1 MISAESGT
9 YHFAPTTSSLKATT
23 YLVGQA
29 TNWNALPGVK
39 YYIFAQRGEDVGFYP
54 YSGILQ
60 ANQAY
65 LALQDGAEAP
75 AFLVTDIFPTGIINV
90 ETENETS
97 SNAPIYDLTGRRV
110 NNTERGVYIIKG
122 RKVIVK

>member
-1 MISAESGT
+1 M
-9 YHFAPTTSSLKATT
+9 
-23 YLVGQA
+23 
-29 TNWNALPGVK
+29 K
-39 YYIFAQRGEDVGFYP
+39 YYTFAQRGEDVGFYP

-75 AFLVTDIFPTGIINV
+75 AFLVTDIFPTGIHSL
-90 ETENETS
+90 ETGSTD
-97 SNAPIYDLTGRRV
+97 SNNATIYDISGRRV
-110 NNTERGVYIIKG
+110 NQAERGVYIIKG